1 MYRKIL
7 EAVSNTDQS
16 DEAAEASTSALET
29 TIAESLTGFERTW
42 PNVLVSGPVLHTL
55 IHYPRLIHRW
65 NSVRNYWC
73 YFNERSAVTV
83 RVRSLLSDVP
93 TISCELLLYIYMC
106 TTYVQIMRCCCCTL
120 CAAHWTLCAVTAH
133 YVLLPEHYVLLLR
146 NISCSCRC
154 LLISLR
160 EATSA
165 G

>member
-93 TISCELLLYIYMC
+93 TISCELLLYIYVYYLCADYALLLLHIMC
-106 TTYVQIMRCCCCTL
+106 CSLDIMCYYCTLCSANRTL
-120 CAAHWTLCAVTAH
+120 CAATA
-133 YVLLPEHYVLLLR
+133 
-146 NISCSCRC
+146 
-154 LLISLR
+154 
-160 EATSA
+160 
-165 G
+165 